1 MIVDSN
7 NPATVNMGI
16 LQVFHKD
23 SPQPAKQVN

>member
-1 MIVDSN
+1 MIADSN

-16 LQVFHKD
+16 LQVLHKD